1 MKMLKR
7 FTDFAKRFTDFTKKF
22 PDFVKRFT
30 NFAKFS
36 EILSNVFQVLVLQDK
51 AK

>member
-22 PDFVKRFT
+22 PDFIKRFT

>member
-1 MKMLKR
+1 MLKR